1 MDLPEEERLEILR
14 LMIKDVDVDDRSMMV
29 ENLLEGLSGNER
41 KDDWE
46 ELDTLTDKQVLGLV
60 TSLMAESL
68 TEENRKDVMS
78 GVLVELSHRER
89 EETAVDI
96 MHLSHNKSQ
105 RQMILKLMI
114 NAMPEKEQAEFNKLM
129 GGAKETTEVS
139 TWTGDDFPKSPKKW
153 EISRRKGSSAMRA
166 KRISRIASFR
176 AFKQWAKY
184 LITKP
189 AHVKNRVISEKR
201 ADKLIGHIYKKKN

>member
-1 MDLPEEERLEILR
+1 
-14 LMIKDVDVDDRSMMV
+14 MMV

-41 KDDWE
+41 KDMIVE

-129 GGAKETTEVS
+129 EGLKKPRKLALGLAMI
-139 TWTGDDFPKSPKKW
+139 FQNHPKV
-153 EISRRKGSSAMRA
+153 E
-166 KRISRIASFR
+166 
-176 AFKQWAKY
+176 
-184 LITKP
+184 
-189 AHVKNRVISEKR
+189 NRVGAR
-201 ADKLIGHIYKKKN
+201 AAQRCERNV